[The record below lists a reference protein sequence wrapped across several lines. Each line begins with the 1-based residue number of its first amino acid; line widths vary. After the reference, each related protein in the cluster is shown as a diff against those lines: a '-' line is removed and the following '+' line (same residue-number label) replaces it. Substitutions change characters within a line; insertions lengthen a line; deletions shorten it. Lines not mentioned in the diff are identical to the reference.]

1 MQRSIFS
8 KLHLIVDT
16 SKQRG
21 CKLTATEI
29 EHALQ
34 YCNSTATKCGINKI
48 LFHTTPDLCG
58 YFTNIWSH
66 YKRELQVRNIFKS
79 NLNKTK
85 TNQFINRHLRY
96 SFWTATTSGPQ
107 ES

>member
-1 MQRSIFS
+1 MTNKTFLFQEQMRRSKFT

-34 YCNSTATKCGINKI
+34 YCNTTATKCGINKI

-58 YFTNIWSH
+58 YFKNNWTH
-66 YKRELQVRNIFKS
+66 YKRELQVRNTFKS
-79 NLNKTK
+79 NLHKK
-85 TNQFINRHLRY
+85 LIN
-96 SFWTATTSGPQ
+96 
-107 ES
+107 